1 MLSNLRYYCLN
12 ANKSLAYNFHNYLVV
27 INLGINSVSDE
38 QVRKQNLLPFA
49 DRINQVSTVEP
60 WKWLAAGWADLRQTR
75 TISITYG
82 LIFVVLGYAVTI
94 GLYQLEQ
101 YHLIWPF
108 AAGFILIA
116 PVFSVGIYELSRR
129 LMDGEPVTFINA
141 LMAWKRA
148 PGLIFGC
155 GLAMTFFLIIWI
167 RTAALIYVINFPY
180 EMLTIQGLINQT
192 FFSMNGLIF
201 MSVGTLIG
209 AFFAVTAFLLSAV
222 SLPLMI
228 GEKSDFLPALLISI
242 FVVTRNPRAM
252 MLWAII
258 IVVVTAFGMATALIG
273 LAVTLPLI
281 GHATWHAYKAVVK
294 PLPEAPE

>member
-1 MLSNLRYYCLN
+1 
-12 ANKSLAYNFHNYLVV
+12 
-27 INLGINSVSDE
+27 VSE
-38 QVRKQNLLPFA
+38 QTGHPRNQLPFS
-49 DRINQVSTVEP
+49 DRINNVSTVEP
-60 WKWLAAGWADLRQTR
+60 WKWLAAGWADLRQSR
-75 TISITYG
+75 HISITYG

-94 GLYQLEQ
+94 GLYQLEL

-116 PVFSVGIYELSRR
+116 PVFTVGIYELSRR
-129 LMDGEPVTFINA
+129 LMYKEPITFMSA

-148 PGLIFGC
+148 PGLIFGS

-192 FFSMNGLIF
+192 FFSADGLVF
-201 MSVGTLIG
+201 LSVGTVIG

-228 GEKSDFLPALLISI
+228 GEKTDFLPALLISI
-242 FVVTRNPRAM
+242 LVVMRNPKAM
-252 MLWAII
+252 LLWAMI
-258 IVVVTAFGMATALIG
+258 IVGVTFFGMATALIG

-281 GHATWHAYKAVVK
+281 GHATWHAYKDLVNSPDDTPVA
-294 PLPEAPE
+294 